1 MTGVQT
7 CALPIYD
14 ISISDSRI
22 RDEINYLLAT
32 ELEDLLL
39 SPEAGIQKIRKVLQ
53 KFGYD
58 MPVIYEANVDGDEY
72 VLSIDSI
79 DTQTEV
85 SDYFLYVIYYLT
97 DDSNYEFYA
106 EVTDDNGI
114 DEILSEDDEEENL

>member
-1 MTGVQT
+1 MD
-7 CALPIYD
+7 D